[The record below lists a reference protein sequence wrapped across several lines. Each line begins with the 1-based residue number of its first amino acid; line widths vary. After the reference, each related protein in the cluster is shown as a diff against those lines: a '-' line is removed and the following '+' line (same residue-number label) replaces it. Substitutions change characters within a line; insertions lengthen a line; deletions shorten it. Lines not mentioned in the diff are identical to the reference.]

1 MKICC
6 ISDTHGKHNQ
16 LDLSQYPADVL
27 VHAGDWTQRRD
38 SNFSESMEFLNWVAS
53 QDYKYKI
60 LVAGNHEKT
69 VELNNRYFY
78 NILKSYPT
86 INYLQDS
93 VIVIEGLK
101 FYGSPRS
108 NEFCN
113 WAFMGDELSLD
124 KYWQKIH
131 NDTNVLIT
139 HGPAYG
145 CNDHVKC
152 SYGGDPHVGS
162 QSLHY
167 RKKELEGT
175 LKLHISGHIHEAYGI
190 SGASPIN
197 VCASVLNEHYELV
210 NPPVIVQVK

>member
-27 VHAGDWTQRRD
+27 VHAGDWTQGRD
-38 SNFSESMEFLNWVAS
+38 SNFSESMEFLNWFAS

-69 VELNNRYFY
+69 VELDNRYFY
-78 NILKSYPT
+78 NILESYPT

-93 VIVIEGLK
+93 AIVIEGLK

-108 NEFCN
+108 NKFCN

-139 HGPAYG
+139 HGPAYR
-145 CNDHVKC
+145 CNDHVKR
-152 SYGGDPHVGS
+152 SYWRDPHVGS